1 MSEPDGPSQPLVLS
15 LATLT
20 VVSGIVDAVSY
31 LGLGHVFTANMTGNI
46 VLIGFALAGAPG
58 FSLAASATAL
68 GAFVVGA
75 VAGGRIGLRLPQKR
89 SLLVT
94 GVTLE
99 AGFTVVAAVIA
110 ASVAVLGAGWPRFT
124 VIALLAFA
132 MGIRNS
138 VVRRM
143 GVADMTTTVVTTT
156 ITGLAA
162 DSSLGGGRNPN
173 ASRRTISVVCMF
185 VGALVGAVFVV
196 HVHPGAALGLAAVL
210 TVGLSAYLRLTSP
223 VRLGL
228 VP

>member
-1 MSEPDGPSQPLVLS
+1 M
-15 LATLT
+15 T
-20 VVSGIVDAVSY
+20 V
-31 LGLGHVFTANMTGNI
+31 NI

-110 ASVAVLGAGWPRFT
+110 AGVAVLGAGWPRFT

-173 ASRRTISVVCMF
+173 ASRRTISIVCMF